1 MAERCPW
8 KVHWGPHPEADVQC
22 RKDDHVTGRRAL
34 SERREVNDDGRIELI
49 EVQRDIAAPDPEHEA
64 LLANGVT
71 VLHWYSGDR
80 REYTGDWPGLC
91 GREGGGPGRCS
102 LPANHHG
109 RCAP

>member
-8 KVHWGPHPEADVQC
+8 KIKWGINEYQVAAC
-22 RKDDHVTGRRAL
+22 RKDDHVTGRQAL
-34 SERREVNDDGRIELI
+34 VKGTY
-49 EVQRDIAAPDPEHEA
+49 RDVAEPDPEHEGPA
-64 LLANGVT
+64 GNGIT
-71 VLHWYSGDR
+71 MIHWYSGDR

-91 GREGGGPGRCS
+91 GREGDGPGRCS